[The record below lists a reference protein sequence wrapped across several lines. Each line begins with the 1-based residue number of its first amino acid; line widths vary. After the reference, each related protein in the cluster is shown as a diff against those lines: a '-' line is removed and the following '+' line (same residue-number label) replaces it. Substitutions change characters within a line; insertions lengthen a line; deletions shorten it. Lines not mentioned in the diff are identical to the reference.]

1 MKITN
6 LYAREILDSR
16 GNPTVECELTT
27 ENFTVRAS
35 VPSGASTG
43 TNEALE
49 LRDGDSRYHG
59 KGVTKAVNNVNT
71 IIKNALIGKELN
83 QKVLD
88 NLLLELDGTKNKT
101 NLGANAILSVSLC
114 IMKAIAKSQNK
125 DIYELFDGPYTMPYP
140 MMNIIN
146 GGVHATSSLE
156 IQEFMIVP
164 NQSTFKERLRCGAEV
179 FQTLK
184 SILKQN
190 GFSTS
195 VGDEGG
201 FAPTF
206 KTIEE
211 ALDYIMLA
219 IKESGY
225 IPGKDVN
232 LALDAAASEFYKDGK
247 YTINKKELTK
257 EELINYYIKLTET
270 YPIISIEDAFSEDD
284 IDSIKKLTELIGNK
298 IMLVGDDY
306 FVTNIEYSNDSFQLE
321 RIAHS
326 TLKTSIKVD
335 LINLFS
341 AKFVENK
348 IKYLSDLAF
357 DFFDLT
363 SIFSRYNVQPKDVEY
378 WDNILI
384 TELSKSMI
392 GWNEMQRNSCINM
405 IVQAIPSKMPLH
417 LPLYNHYATLI
428 ERSLKNVK

>member
-83 QKVLD
+83 QKILD

-232 LALDAAASEFYKDGK
+232 LALDAAASEFYKEGK

-284 IDSIKKLTELIGNK
+284 MDSIKKLTELIGNK

-306 FVTNIEYSNDSFQLE
+306 FVTNIEYLQKGITEKYNNAILLKANQIGTITEMLETIKLAKNSGFKTIISHRSGETEDTFISQMAVGLNLGYIKTGSLCRGE
-321 RIAHS
+321 RIAKYNE
-326 TLKTSIKVD
+326 LLRIEEKV
-335 LINLFS
+335 
-341 AKFVENK
+341 
-348 IKYLSDLAF
+348 
-357 DFFDLT
+357 
-363 SIFSRYNVQPKDVEY
+363 
-378 WDNILI
+378 
-384 TELSKSMI
+384 
-392 GWNEMQRNSCINM
+392 G
-405 IVQAIPSKMPLH
+405 H
-417 LPLYNHYATLI
+417 
-428 ERSLKNVK
+428 

>member
-43 TNEALE
+43 SNEALE

-59 KGVTKAVNNVNT
+59 KGVTKAVNNVNA

-270 YPIISIEDAFSEDD
+270 YPIISIEDAFSEED

-306 FVTNIEYSNDSFQLE
+306 FVTNIEYLQKGITEKYNNAILLKANQIGTITEMLETIKLAKNSGFKTIISHRSGETEDTFISQMAVGLNLGYIKTGSLCRGE
-321 RIAHS
+321 RIAKYNE
-326 TLKTSIKVD
+326 LLRIEEKV
-335 LINLFS
+335 
-341 AKFVENK
+341 
-348 IKYLSDLAF
+348 
-357 DFFDLT
+357 
-363 SIFSRYNVQPKDVEY
+363 
-378 WDNILI
+378 
-384 TELSKSMI
+384 
-392 GWNEMQRNSCINM
+392 G
-405 IVQAIPSKMPLH
+405 H
-417 LPLYNHYATLI
+417 
-428 ERSLKNVK
+428 

>member
-27 ENFTVRAS
+27 ESFTVRAS

-114 IMKAIAKSQNK
+114 IMKALAKSQSK

-211 ALDYIMLA
+211 ALDSIMLA

-225 IPGKDVN
+225 IAGKDVN

-306 FVTNIEYSNDSFQLE
+306 FVTNIEYLQKGITEKYNNAILLKANQIGTITEMLETIKLAKNAGFKTIISHRSGETEDTFISQMAVGLNLGYIKTGSLCRGE
-321 RIAHS
+321 RIAKYNE
-326 TLKTSIKVD
+326 LLRIEEKV
-335 LINLFS
+335 
-341 AKFVENK
+341 
-348 IKYLSDLAF
+348 
-357 DFFDLT
+357 
-363 SIFSRYNVQPKDVEY
+363 
-378 WDNILI
+378 
-384 TELSKSMI
+384 
-392 GWNEMQRNSCINM
+392 G
-405 IVQAIPSKMPLH
+405 H
-417 LPLYNHYATLI
+417 
-428 ERSLKNVK
+428 

>member
-27 ENFTVRAS
+27 ESFTVRAS

-71 IIKNALIGKELN
+71 IIKNALTGKELN

-114 IMKAIAKSQNK
+114 IMKALAKSQSK

-211 ALDYIMLA
+211 ALDYIILA

-306 FVTNIEYSNDSFQLE
+306 FVTNIEYLQKGITEKYNNAILLKANQIGTITEMLETIKLAKNSGFKTIISHRSGETEDTFISQMAVGLNLGYIKTGSLCRGE
-321 RIAHS
+321 RIAKYNE
-326 TLKTSIKVD
+326 LLRIEEKV
-335 LINLFS
+335 
-341 AKFVENK
+341 
-348 IKYLSDLAF
+348 
-357 DFFDLT
+357 
-363 SIFSRYNVQPKDVEY
+363 
-378 WDNILI
+378 
-384 TELSKSMI
+384 
-392 GWNEMQRNSCINM
+392 G
-405 IVQAIPSKMPLH
+405 H
-417 LPLYNHYATLI
+417 
-428 ERSLKNVK
+428 

>member
-83 QKVLD
+83 QKALD

-114 IMKAIAKSQNK
+114 IMKALAKSQCK

-211 ALDYIMLA
+211 ALDYIILA

-232 LALDAAASEFYKDGK
+232 LALDAAASEFYKEGK

-306 FVTNIEYSNDSFQLE
+306 FVTNIEYLQKGITEKYNNAILLKANQIGTITEMLETIKLAKNSGFKTIISHRSGETEDIFISQMAVGLNLGYIKTGSLCRGE
-321 RIAHS
+321 RIAKYNE
-326 TLKTSIKVD
+326 LLRIEEKV
-335 LINLFS
+335 
-341 AKFVENK
+341 
-348 IKYLSDLAF
+348 
-357 DFFDLT
+357 
-363 SIFSRYNVQPKDVEY
+363 
-378 WDNILI
+378 
-384 TELSKSMI
+384 
-392 GWNEMQRNSCINM
+392 G
-405 IVQAIPSKMPLH
+405 H
-417 LPLYNHYATLI
+417 
-428 ERSLKNVK
+428 

>member
-114 IMKAIAKSQNK
+114 IMKALAKSQSK

-232 LALDAAASEFYKDGK
+232 LALDAAASEFYKEGK

-306 FVTNIEYSNDSFQLE
+306 FVTNIEYLQKGITEKYNNAILLKANQIGTITEMLETIKLAKNAGFKTIISHRSGETEDTYISQMAVGLNLGYIKTGSLCRGE
-321 RIAHS
+321 RIAKYNE
-326 TLKTSIKVD
+326 LLRIEEKV
-335 LINLFS
+335 
-341 AKFVENK
+341 
-348 IKYLSDLAF
+348 
-357 DFFDLT
+357 
-363 SIFSRYNVQPKDVEY
+363 
-378 WDNILI
+378 
-384 TELSKSMI
+384 
-392 GWNEMQRNSCINM
+392 G
-405 IVQAIPSKMPLH
+405 H
-417 LPLYNHYATLI
+417 
-428 ERSLKNVK
+428 

>member
-27 ENFTVRAS
+27 ESFTVRAS

-88 NLLLELDGTKNKT
+88 DLLLELDGTKNKT

-284 IDSIKKLTELIGNK
+284 INSIKKLTELIGNK

-306 FVTNIEYSNDSFQLE
+306 FVTNIEYLQKGITEKYNNAILLKANQIGTITEMLETIKLAKNSGFKTIISHRSGETEDTFISQMAVGLNLGYIKTGSLCRGE
-321 RIAHS
+321 RIAKYNE
-326 TLKTSIKVD
+326 LLRIEEKV
-335 LINLFS
+335 
-341 AKFVENK
+341 
-348 IKYLSDLAF
+348 
-357 DFFDLT
+357 
-363 SIFSRYNVQPKDVEY
+363 
-378 WDNILI
+378 
-384 TELSKSMI
+384 
-392 GWNEMQRNSCINM
+392 G
-405 IVQAIPSKMPLH
+405 H
-417 LPLYNHYATLI
+417 
-428 ERSLKNVK
+428 

>member
-71 IIKNALIGKELN
+71 IIKNALIGKKLN

-114 IMKAIAKSQNK
+114 IMKALAKSQSK

-225 IPGKDVN
+225 VPGKDVN

-306 FVTNIEYSNDSFQLE
+306 FVTNIEYLQKGITEKYNNAILLKANQIGTITEMLETIKLAKNAGFKTIISHRSGETEDTFISQMAVGLNLGYIKTGSLCRGE
-321 RIAHS
+321 RIAKYNE
-326 TLKTSIKVD
+326 LLRIEEKV
-335 LINLFS
+335 
-341 AKFVENK
+341 
-348 IKYLSDLAF
+348 
-357 DFFDLT
+357 
-363 SIFSRYNVQPKDVEY
+363 
-378 WDNILI
+378 
-384 TELSKSMI
+384 
-392 GWNEMQRNSCINM
+392 G
-405 IVQAIPSKMPLH
+405 H
-417 LPLYNHYATLI
+417 
-428 ERSLKNVK
+428 

>member
-27 ENFTVRAS
+27 ESFTVRAS

-114 IMKAIAKSQNK
+114 IMKALAKSQNK

-247 YTINKKELTK
+247 YTINKKKLTK

-306 FVTNIEYSNDSFQLE
+306 FVTNIEYLQKGITEKYNNAILLKANQIGTITEMLETIKLAKNAGFKTIISHRSGETEDTFISQMAVGLNLGYIKTGSLCRGE
-321 RIAHS
+321 RIAKYNE
-326 TLKTSIKVD
+326 LLRIEEKV
-335 LINLFS
+335 
-341 AKFVENK
+341 
-348 IKYLSDLAF
+348 
-357 DFFDLT
+357 
-363 SIFSRYNVQPKDVEY
+363 
-378 WDNILI
+378 
-384 TELSKSMI
+384 
-392 GWNEMQRNSCINM
+392 G
-405 IVQAIPSKMPLH
+405 H
-417 LPLYNHYATLI
+417 
-428 ERSLKNVK
+428 

>member
-27 ENFTVRAS
+27 ENFTIRAS

-114 IMKAIAKSQNK
+114 IMKAIAKSQNRE
-125 DIYELFDGPYTMPYP
+125 IYELFDGPYTMPYP

-164 NQSTFKERLRCGAEV
+164 NQSTFKERLRCGAEI

-211 ALDYIMLA
+211 ALDYIILA

-306 FVTNIEYSNDSFQLE
+306 FVTNIKYLQKGITEKYNNAILLKANQIGTITEMLETIKLAKDSGFKTIISHRSGETEDTFISQMAVGLNLGYIKTGSLCRGE
-321 RIAHS
+321 RIAKYNE
-326 TLKTSIKVD
+326 LLRIEEKV
-335 LINLFS
+335 
-341 AKFVENK
+341 
-348 IKYLSDLAF
+348 
-357 DFFDLT
+357 
-363 SIFSRYNVQPKDVEY
+363 
-378 WDNILI
+378 
-384 TELSKSMI
+384 
-392 GWNEMQRNSCINM
+392 G
-405 IVQAIPSKMPLH
+405 H
-417 LPLYNHYATLI
+417 
-428 ERSLKNVK
+428 

>member
-83 QKVLD
+83 QKALD

-114 IMKAIAKSQNK
+114 IMKALAKSQSK

-257 EELINYYIKLTET
+257 EELINYYITLTET

-306 FVTNIEYSNDSFQLE
+306 FVTNIEYLQKGITEKYNNAILLKANQIGTITEMLETIKLAKNSGFKTIISHRSGETEDTFISQMAVGLNLGYIKTGSLCRGE
-321 RIAHS
+321 RIAKYNE
-326 TLKTSIKVD
+326 LLRIEEKV
-335 LINLFS
+335 
-341 AKFVENK
+341 
-348 IKYLSDLAF
+348 
-357 DFFDLT
+357 
-363 SIFSRYNVQPKDVEY
+363 
-378 WDNILI
+378 
-384 TELSKSMI
+384 
-392 GWNEMQRNSCINM
+392 G
-405 IVQAIPSKMPLH
+405 H
-417 LPLYNHYATLI
+417 
-428 ERSLKNVK
+428 

>member
-27 ENFTVRAS
+27 ESFTVRAS

-43 TNEALE
+43 SNEALE

-71 IIKNALIGKELN
+71 IIKNALTGKELN

-114 IMKAIAKSQNK
+114 IMKALAKSQSK

-232 LALDAAASEFYKDGK
+232 LALDAAASEFYKEGK

-306 FVTNIEYSNDSFQLE
+306 FVTNIEYLQKGITEKYNNAILLKANQIGTITEMLETIKLAKNAGFKTIISHRSGETEDTFISQMAVGLNLGYIKTGSLCRGE
-321 RIAHS
+321 RIAKYNE
-326 TLKTSIKVD
+326 LLRIEEKV
-335 LINLFS
+335 
-341 AKFVENK
+341 
-348 IKYLSDLAF
+348 
-357 DFFDLT
+357 
-363 SIFSRYNVQPKDVEY
+363 
-378 WDNILI
+378 
-384 TELSKSMI
+384 
-392 GWNEMQRNSCINM
+392 G
-405 IVQAIPSKMPLH
+405 H
-417 LPLYNHYATLI
+417 
-428 ERSLKNVK
+428 

>member
-232 LALDAAASEFYKDGK
+232 LALDAAASEFYKEGK

-306 FVTNIEYSNDSFQLE
+306 FVTNIEYLQKGITEKYNNAILLKANQIGTITEMLETIKLAKNSGFKTIISHRSGETEDIFISQMAVGLNLGYIKTGSLCRGE
-321 RIAHS
+321 RIAKYNE
-326 TLKTSIKVD
+326 LLRIEEKV
-335 LINLFS
+335 
-341 AKFVENK
+341 
-348 IKYLSDLAF
+348 
-357 DFFDLT
+357 
-363 SIFSRYNVQPKDVEY
+363 
-378 WDNILI
+378 
-384 TELSKSMI
+384 
-392 GWNEMQRNSCINM
+392 G
-405 IVQAIPSKMPLH
+405 H
-417 LPLYNHYATLI
+417 
-428 ERSLKNVK
+428 

>member
-83 QKVLD
+83 QKILD

-190 GFSTS
+190 SFSTS

-257 EELINYYIKLTET
+257 EELINYYITLTET

-306 FVTNIEYSNDSFQLE
+306 FVTNIEYLQKGITEKYNNAILLKANQIGTITEMLETIKLAKNSGFKTIISHRSGETEDTFISQMAVGLNLGYIKTGSLCRGE
-321 RIAHS
+321 RIAKYNE
-326 TLKTSIKVD
+326 LLRIEEKV
-335 LINLFS
+335 
-341 AKFVENK
+341 
-348 IKYLSDLAF
+348 
-357 DFFDLT
+357 
-363 SIFSRYNVQPKDVEY
+363 
-378 WDNILI
+378 
-384 TELSKSMI
+384 
-392 GWNEMQRNSCINM
+392 G
-405 IVQAIPSKMPLH
+405 H
-417 LPLYNHYATLI
+417 
-428 ERSLKNVK
+428 

>member
-43 TNEALE
+43 SNEALE

-114 IMKAIAKSQNK
+114 IMKALAKSQSKN
-125 DIYELFDGPYTMPYP
+125 IYELFDGPYTMPYP

-225 IPGKDVN
+225 VPGKDVN

-306 FVTNIEYSNDSFQLE
+306 FVTNIEYLQKGITEKYNNAILLKANQIGTITEMLETIKLAKNSGFKTIISHRSGETEDTFISQMAVGLNLGYIKTGSLCRGE
-321 RIAHS
+321 RIAKYNE
-326 TLKTSIKVD
+326 LLRIEEKV
-335 LINLFS
+335 
-341 AKFVENK
+341 
-348 IKYLSDLAF
+348 
-357 DFFDLT
+357 
-363 SIFSRYNVQPKDVEY
+363 
-378 WDNILI
+378 
-384 TELSKSMI
+384 
-392 GWNEMQRNSCINM
+392 G
-405 IVQAIPSKMPLH
+405 H
-417 LPLYNHYATLI
+417 
-428 ERSLKNVK
+428 

>member
-71 IIKNALIGKELN
+71 IIKNALIGEELN

-257 EELINYYIKLTET
+257 EELINYYITLTET

-306 FVTNIEYSNDSFQLE
+306 FVTNIEYLQKGITEKYNNAILLKANQIGTITEMLETIKLAKNAGFKTIISHRSGETEDTFISQMAVGLNLGYIKTGSLCRGE
-321 RIAHS
+321 RIAKYNE
-326 TLKTSIKVD
+326 LLRIEEKV
-335 LINLFS
+335 
-341 AKFVENK
+341 
-348 IKYLSDLAF
+348 
-357 DFFDLT
+357 
-363 SIFSRYNVQPKDVEY
+363 
-378 WDNILI
+378 
-384 TELSKSMI
+384 
-392 GWNEMQRNSCINM
+392 G
-405 IVQAIPSKMPLH
+405 H
-417 LPLYNHYATLI
+417 
-428 ERSLKNVK
+428 

>member
-83 QKVLD
+83 QKALD

-101 NLGANAILSVSLC
+101 NLGANAILSVYIC
-114 IMKAIAKSQNK
+114 IMKALAKSQSK

-211 ALDYIMLA
+211 ALDYIILA

-232 LALDAAASEFYKDGK
+232 LALDAAASEFYKEGK

-306 FVTNIEYSNDSFQLE
+306 FVTNIEYLQKGITEKYNNAILLKANQIGTITEMLETIKLAKNSGFKTIISHRSGETEDTFISQMAVGLNLGYIKTGSLCRGE
-321 RIAHS
+321 RIAKYNE
-326 TLKTSIKVD
+326 LLRIEEKV
-335 LINLFS
+335 
-341 AKFVENK
+341 
-348 IKYLSDLAF
+348 
-357 DFFDLT
+357 
-363 SIFSRYNVQPKDVEY
+363 
-378 WDNILI
+378 
-384 TELSKSMI
+384 
-392 GWNEMQRNSCINM
+392 G
-405 IVQAIPSKMPLH
+405 H
-417 LPLYNHYATLI
+417 
-428 ERSLKNVK
+428 

>member
-27 ENFTVRAS
+27 ENFTVRSS

-164 NQSTFKERLRCGAEV
+164 NQSTFKERLRCGAEI

-225 IPGKDVN
+225 VPGKDVN

-306 FVTNIEYSNDSFQLE
+306 FVTNIEYLQKGITEKYNNAILLKANQIGTITEMLETIKLAKNSGFKTIISHRSGETEDTFISQMAVGLNLGYIKTGSLCRGE
-321 RIAHS
+321 RIAKYNE
-326 TLKTSIKVD
+326 LLRIEEKV
-335 LINLFS
+335 
-341 AKFVENK
+341 
-348 IKYLSDLAF
+348 
-357 DFFDLT
+357 
-363 SIFSRYNVQPKDVEY
+363 
-378 WDNILI
+378 
-384 TELSKSMI
+384 
-392 GWNEMQRNSCINM
+392 G
-405 IVQAIPSKMPLH
+405 H
-417 LPLYNHYATLI
+417 
-428 ERSLKNVK
+428 

>member
-27 ENFTVRAS
+27 ESFTVRAS

-114 IMKAIAKSQNK
+114 IMKALAKSQNK

-225 IPGKDVN
+225 VPGKDVN

-306 FVTNIEYSNDSFQLE
+306 FVTNIEYLQKGITEKYNNAILLKANQIGTITEMLETIKLAKNSGFKTIISHRSGETEDTFISQMAVGLNLGYIKTGSLCRGE
-321 RIAHS
+321 RIAKYNE
-326 TLKTSIKVD
+326 LLRIEEKV
-335 LINLFS
+335 
-341 AKFVENK
+341 
-348 IKYLSDLAF
+348 
-357 DFFDLT
+357 
-363 SIFSRYNVQPKDVEY
+363 
-378 WDNILI
+378 
-384 TELSKSMI
+384 
-392 GWNEMQRNSCINM
+392 G
-405 IVQAIPSKMPLH
+405 H
-417 LPLYNHYATLI
+417 
-428 ERSLKNVK
+428 

>member
-59 KGVTKAVNNVNT
+59 KGVNKAVNNVNT
-71 IIKNALIGKELN
+71 IIKNALIGKELS

-211 ALDYIMLA
+211 ALDYIILA

-232 LALDAAASEFYKDGK
+232 LALDAAASEFYKEGK

-306 FVTNIEYSNDSFQLE
+306 FVTNIEYLQKGITEKYNNAILLKANQIGTITEMLETIKLAKNSGFKTIISHRSGETEDTFISQMAVGLNLGYIKTGSLCRGE
-321 RIAHS
+321 RIAKYNE
-326 TLKTSIKVD
+326 LLRIEEKV
-335 LINLFS
+335 
-341 AKFVENK
+341 
-348 IKYLSDLAF
+348 
-357 DFFDLT
+357 
-363 SIFSRYNVQPKDVEY
+363 
-378 WDNILI
+378 
-384 TELSKSMI
+384 
-392 GWNEMQRNSCINM
+392 G
-405 IVQAIPSKMPLH
+405 H
-417 LPLYNHYATLI
+417 
-428 ERSLKNVK
+428 

>member
-27 ENFTVRAS
+27 ESFTVRAS

-71 IIKNALIGKELN
+71 IIKNALTGKELN

-114 IMKAIAKSQNK
+114 IMKALAKSQSK

-232 LALDAAASEFYKDGK
+232 LALDAAASEFYKEGK

-257 EELINYYIKLTET
+257 EELINYYITLTET

-306 FVTNIEYSNDSFQLE
+306 FVTNIEYLQKGITEKYNNAILLKANQIGTITEMLETIKLAKNSGFKTIISHRSGETEDTFISQMAVGLNLGYIKTGSLCRGE
-321 RIAHS
+321 RIAKYNE
-326 TLKTSIKVD
+326 LLRIEEKV
-335 LINLFS
+335 
-341 AKFVENK
+341 
-348 IKYLSDLAF
+348 
-357 DFFDLT
+357 
-363 SIFSRYNVQPKDVEY
+363 
-378 WDNILI
+378 
-384 TELSKSMI
+384 
-392 GWNEMQRNSCINM
+392 G
-405 IVQAIPSKMPLH
+405 H
-417 LPLYNHYATLI
+417 
-428 ERSLKNVK
+428 

>member
-114 IMKAIAKSQNK
+114 IMKAIAKSQSK

-225 IPGKDVN
+225 VPGKDVN

-306 FVTNIEYSNDSFQLE
+306 FVTNIEYLQKGITEKYNNAILLKANQIGTITEMLETIKLAKNSGFKIIISHRSGETEDTFISQMAVGLNLGYIKTGSLCRGE
-321 RIAHS
+321 RIAKYNE
-326 TLKTSIKVD
+326 LLRIEEKV
-335 LINLFS
+335 
-341 AKFVENK
+341 
-348 IKYLSDLAF
+348 
-357 DFFDLT
+357 
-363 SIFSRYNVQPKDVEY
+363 
-378 WDNILI
+378 
-384 TELSKSMI
+384 
-392 GWNEMQRNSCINM
+392 G
-405 IVQAIPSKMPLH
+405 H
-417 LPLYNHYATLI
+417 
-428 ERSLKNVK
+428 

>member
-6 LYAREILDSR
+6 LYAREILESR

-83 QKVLD
+83 QKALD

-114 IMKAIAKSQNK
+114 IMKALAKSQSK

-211 ALDYIMLA
+211 ALDYIMFA

-232 LALDAAASEFYKDGK
+232 LALDAAASEFYKEGK

-306 FVTNIEYSNDSFQLE
+306 FVTNIEYLQKGITEKYNNAILLKANQIGTITEMLETIKLAKNSGFKTIISHRSGETEDTFISQMAVGLNLGYIKTGSICRGE
-321 RIAHS
+321 RIAKDNE
-326 TLKTSIKVD
+326 LLRIEEKV
-335 LINLFS
+335 
-341 AKFVENK
+341 
-348 IKYLSDLAF
+348 
-357 DFFDLT
+357 
-363 SIFSRYNVQPKDVEY
+363 
-378 WDNILI
+378 
-384 TELSKSMI
+384 
-392 GWNEMQRNSCINM
+392 G
-405 IVQAIPSKMPLH
+405 H
-417 LPLYNHYATLI
+417 
-428 ERSLKNVK
+428 

>member
-114 IMKAIAKSQNK
+114 IMKALAKSQSK

-232 LALDAAASEFYKDGK
+232 LALDAAAREFYKDGK

-306 FVTNIEYSNDSFQLE
+306 FVTNIEYLQKGITEKYNNAILLKANQIGTITEMLETIKLAKNSDFKTIISHRSGETEDTFISQMAVGLNLGYIKTGSLCRGE
-321 RIAHS
+321 RIAKYNE
-326 TLKTSIKVD
+326 LLRIEEKV
-335 LINLFS
+335 
-341 AKFVENK
+341 
-348 IKYLSDLAF
+348 
-357 DFFDLT
+357 
-363 SIFSRYNVQPKDVEY
+363 
-378 WDNILI
+378 
-384 TELSKSMI
+384 
-392 GWNEMQRNSCINM
+392 G
-405 IVQAIPSKMPLH
+405 H
-417 LPLYNHYATLI
+417 
-428 ERSLKNVK
+428 

>member
-43 TNEALE
+43 SNEALE

-114 IMKAIAKSQNK
+114 IMKALAKSQNK

-225 IPGKDVN
+225 VPGKDVN

-306 FVTNIEYSNDSFQLE
+306 FVTNIEYLQKGITEKYNNAILLKANQIGTITEMLETIKLAKNSGFKTIISHRSGETEDTFISQMAVGLNLGYIKTGSLCRGE
-321 RIAHS
+321 RIAKYNE
-326 TLKTSIKVD
+326 LLRIEEKV
-335 LINLFS
+335 
-341 AKFVENK
+341 
-348 IKYLSDLAF
+348 
-357 DFFDLT
+357 
-363 SIFSRYNVQPKDVEY
+363 
-378 WDNILI
+378 
-384 TELSKSMI
+384 
-392 GWNEMQRNSCINM
+392 G
-405 IVQAIPSKMPLH
+405 H
-417 LPLYNHYATLI
+417 
-428 ERSLKNVK
+428 